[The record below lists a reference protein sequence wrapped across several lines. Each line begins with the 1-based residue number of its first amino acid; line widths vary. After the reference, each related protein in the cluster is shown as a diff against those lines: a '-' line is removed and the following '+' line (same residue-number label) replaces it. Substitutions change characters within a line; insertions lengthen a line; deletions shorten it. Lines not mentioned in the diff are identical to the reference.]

1 MFHITP
7 DPARTALL
15 LRFWGQFVRPH
26 AARLLLL
33 APSTLLT
40 AGTAAGYAA
49 VLKFAGDQIA
59 QGDRALIYQVPAWII
74 GLTALR
80 AAGMYAQ
87 TVLTSDLAL
96 RCLRDVQSAMFSAL
110 LDADFARVRREPSSG
125 LVSRLVND
133 ISLLSDGLVRS
144 FGQLARDALT
154 LPAALGVMLWIDWP
168 LALLV
173 VGVFALAA
181 SPLQRIARR
190 ARKQSRSV
198 QSQMGDLAAAL
209 SESFDAAGPVR
220 MFRLEGRERHRLA
233 TRFEARRKALL
244 ALVRNRA
251 GADPLLELLG
261 GAAAAGVFA
270 LIGWRVAA
278 GGVTTGD
285 ILAFIGF
292 LATASAAA
300 RGLGSYNTVLNE
312 SVAVL
317 HRVYEVLDEPARIVE
332 PERPVVLAR
341 PRGEIRFRD
350 VCFHYPGATP
360 GLKDISF
367 CVEPGQTVALVGAS
381 GAGKSTLLHLIPR
394 LYDVTAGSVLVDGV
408 DVRGLSLASLRDAIA
423 FVGQEAILFDDTI
436 GANVGLGRVGA
447 PVQDLHAA
455 LRAAAGDSLLADRP
469 LGLDSPVGP
478 RGGLLSGG
486 ERQRVAL
493 ARAFLRD
500 APILL
505 MDEPTS
511 ALDAASEHAI
521 QQALTT
527 LAAGRTTVIAAHRL
541 STVRRADC
549 ILVLDQGRIVERGD
563 HASLSAAGGVYAR
576 LCRLQLF
583 DGATPGAIPD
593 RPAHSPSLG

>member
-1 MFHITP
+1 M
-7 DPARTALL
+7 
-15 LRFWGQFVRPH
+15 RFWGQFVRPH

-33 APSTLLT
+33 APATLLT

-59 QGDRALIYQVPAWII
+59 QGDRALIYQVPAWIV

-96 RCLRDVQSAMFSAL
+96 RCLQDLQSAMFGAL
-110 LDADFARVRREPSSG
+110 LRADYARVRREPSGS

-133 ISLLSDGLVRS
+133 ISVLSEGLVRS

-173 VGVFALAA
+173 LGVFALAA
-181 SPLQRIARR
+181 SPLQRIAKR
-190 ARKQSRSV
+190 ARRQTRSA
-198 QSQMGDLAAAL
+198 QTQMGDLAAAL
-209 SESFDAAGPVR
+209 SESFEAAGPVR
-220 MFRLEGRERHRLA
+220 MFRLEEQERARLA
-233 TRFEARRKALL
+233 ERFQARRKALF

-278 GGVTTGD
+278 GGVSTGD
-285 ILAFIGF
+285 ILAFVGF

-317 HRVYEVLDEPARIVE
+317 GRVYEVLDEAPRILE
-332 PERPVVLAR
+332 PQRPIILRR
-341 PRGEIRFRD
+341 PRGEISFQD
-350 VCFHYPGATP
+350 VSFQYPGGP
-360 GLKDISF
+360 PVLQGVSF
-367 CVEPGQTVALVGAS
+367 CAQPGQTIALVGAS

-394 LYDVTAGSVLVDGV
+394 LFEVSAGSVLVDGV
-408 DVRGLSLASLRDAIA
+408 DVRALSLASLRDGIA
-423 FVGQEAILFDDTI
+423 FVGQDPILFEDTI
-436 GANVGLGRVGA
+436 AANIGLGRAGA
-447 PVQDLHAA
+447 SREEVHAA
-455 LRAAAGDSLLADRP
+455 LRAAAGESLLAGRP

-521 QQALTT
+521 QEALNALT
-527 LAAGRTTVIAAHRL
+527 AGRTTLIAAHRL
-541 STVRRADC
+541 STVRRADF
-549 ILVLDQGRIVERGD
+549 ILVMDQGRIVERGD
-563 HASLSAAGGVYAR
+563 HASLLAAGGVYAR
-576 LCRLQLF
+576 LCRLQLL
-583 DGATPGAIPD
+583 DGATPDAAPHQ
-593 RPAHSPSLG
+593 PAHSPSPG